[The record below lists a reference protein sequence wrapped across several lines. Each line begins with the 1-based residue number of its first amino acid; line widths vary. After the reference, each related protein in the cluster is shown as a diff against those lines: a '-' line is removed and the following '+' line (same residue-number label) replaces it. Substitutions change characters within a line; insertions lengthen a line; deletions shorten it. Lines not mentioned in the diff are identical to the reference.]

1 MNKTNKSLLDIVDRF
16 KNKKIA
22 VWGDFILDEYI
33 FGNTNRISRE
43 APVLILTFKNRK
55 FYLGGAGNSVLNLH
69 ALGANPLPIGIYG
82 PDESGN
88 KIVEFMKEKGIKAKY
103 LFCEKNYRTPIKTR
117 ILAGEETARKQQI
130 LRIDQEQTV
139 PDKKEIKKKMED
151 SLIFMKDKIDALL
164 ISDYNYFTVK
174 EDIFDKIISQMKKK
188 SIPITLDSRFRL
200 LNFPRVNISTPNEPE
215 VEYSSGFKIENDDI
229 LNQCGHFLLEKT
241 QSEAILITRGSKGM
255 DLFEQ
260 KHPPFHLPIHG
271 STEIIDGAGAGDTVI
286 SVLTLALSSGASF
299 KQAAQLANYAGGIV
313 VMKKGTA
320 TLSIQE
326 LKKAVTS

>member
-82 PDESGN
+82 PDEPGN

-164 ISDYNYFTVK
+164 IS
-174 EDIFDKIISQMKKK
+174 
-188 SIPITLDSRFRL
+188 
-200 LNFPRVNISTPNEPE
+200 
-215 VEYSSGFKIENDDI
+215 
-229 LNQCGHFLLEKT
+229 
-241 QSEAILITRGSKGM
+241 
-255 DLFEQ
+255 
-260 KHPPFHLPIHG
+260 
-271 STEIIDGAGAGDTVI
+271 
-286 SVLTLALSSGASF
+286 
-299 KQAAQLANYAGGIV
+299 
-313 VMKKGTA
+313 
-320 TLSIQE
+320 
-326 LKKAVTS
+326 